1 MAGYILIDLEITD
14 PEGFQEYLK
23 LAGPTVKQYGG
34 KVLIGGAASATLEGD
49 WHTHLL
55 SVGEFESVEQAL
67 RWYNSAEYAP
77 AKALRFKR
85 EMQKSYG
92 LRVLD
97 GDLLTSSRRLSPGD
111 SFPHEKG
118 FLLRRLRVSLGA
130 LLLQARAFASTG
142 LTFREPRGSFSVL
155 GFIRYLGSRD
165 PGSKKKESVQRSTTL
180 MLLPKRTIK
189 LVTNQHYSV

>member
-34 KVLIGGAASATLEGD
+34 KVLIGGAASETLEGD
-49 WHTHLL
+49 WHPHLL

-142 LTFREPRGSFSVL
+142 LTFREPRGSFSALRVSSGTLEACL
-155 GFIRYLGSRD
+155 GGR
-165 PGSKKKESVQRSTTL
+165 
-180 MLLPKRTIK
+180 
-189 LVTNQHYSV
+189 